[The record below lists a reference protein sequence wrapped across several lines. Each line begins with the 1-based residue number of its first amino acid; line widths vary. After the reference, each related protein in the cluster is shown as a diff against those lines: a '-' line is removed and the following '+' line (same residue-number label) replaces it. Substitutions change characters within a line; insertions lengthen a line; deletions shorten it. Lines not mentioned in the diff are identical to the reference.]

1 MSKIKS
7 ESIDFDVWF
16 QLALKDPEAFER
28 KRKLLVEATIENAP
42 VDKQERLRCLQ
53 WRIDRV
59 RDLSSTPMSA
69 CIKIS
74 RLMWDNVVGSNGL
87 LENLQELS
95 QLNKNMIEGKPNDLS
110 PKNTKSEAADVLPF
124 PIGKETD
131 KAGL

>member
-1 MSKIKS
+1 MSKSKS
-7 ESIDFDVWF
+7 EGIDFDAWF
-16 QLALKDPEAFER
+16 QLAQQDPEAFER
-28 KRKLLVEATIENAP
+28 KRKHLVETTIENAP
-42 VDKQERLRCLQ
+42 QDKQERLRCLQ

-74 RLMWDNVVGSNGL
+74 RMMWDNVLGSNGL

-95 QLNKNMIEGKPNDLS
+95 QQSKNLLEGKTTDLS
-110 PKNTKSEAADVLPF
+110 PSKPHNAADVLPF